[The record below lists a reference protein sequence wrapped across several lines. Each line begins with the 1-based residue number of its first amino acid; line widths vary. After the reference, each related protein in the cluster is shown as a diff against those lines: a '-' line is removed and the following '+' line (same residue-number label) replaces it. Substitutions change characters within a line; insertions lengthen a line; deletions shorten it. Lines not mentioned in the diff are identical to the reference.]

1 MDKYGIRSKVIIQ
14 LITSASLKL
23 YNIFIYFVR
32 GKVEIVGRTSKQ
44 KLWEK
49 KERKVLFVYLHKL
62 FKTLLINLSFTK
74 EPQISRTIC
83 QI

>member
-1 MDKYGIRSKVIIQ
+1 MGNNTVTHTQLLYRKWTWRRVNMDKYGIRSKVIIQ

-44 KLWEK
+44 KL
-49 KERKVLFVYLHKL
+49 
-62 FKTLLINLSFTK
+62 
-74 EPQISRTIC
+74 
-83 QI
+83 